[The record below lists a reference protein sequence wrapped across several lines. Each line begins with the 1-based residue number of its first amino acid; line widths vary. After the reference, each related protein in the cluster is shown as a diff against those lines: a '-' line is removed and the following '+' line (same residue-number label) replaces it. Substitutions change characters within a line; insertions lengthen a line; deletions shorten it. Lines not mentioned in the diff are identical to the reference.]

1 MLRGV
6 SQVARPPPAVSPR
19 ARVCR
24 ARLRPQLNTSPCD
37 GEAGPSPA
45 LSRNRRSPYGD
56 ESGHRHGLHHPSDLS
71 RQQAE
76 RRFPVLRAVR
86 RGQTMATPSPVA
98 DVPARPAPVGGP
110 DAVDARASRVVLSH
124 VMGHQDTNLYGSVH
138 GGAVMRLIDEAA
150 AAAAGRHAGMPAVT
164 VAVDG
169 TSMRVQV
176 VVPAERCNDLG
187 PVVMVAT
194 AELVFVAVE
203 HQGNPQG
210 VPPFVAGDLEWLYE
224 TTTEPHPNHTFVP
237 AEIGQRPRRRRDAE
251 ASPSTLGDF

>member
-1 MLRGV
+1 
-6 SQVARPPPAVSPR
+6 
-19 ARVCR
+19 
-24 ARLRPQLNTSPCD
+24 
-37 GEAGPSPA
+37 
-45 LSRNRRSPYGD
+45 
-56 ESGHRHGLHHPSDLS
+56 
-71 RQQAE
+71 
-76 RRFPVLRAVR
+76 
-86 RGQTMATPSPVA
+86 MATPSPIT

-110 DAVDARASRVVLSH
+110 DVVDARASRVVLSH

-169 TSMRVQV
+169 MHFLAPAHIGDLMTARAQLITVGRTSMRVQV
-176 VVPAERCNDLG
+176 VVTAERWNDLG

-203 HQGNPQG
+203 HQGNPQD

-224 TTTEPHPNHTFVP
+224 TTTEPHPDHTFVP

-251 ASPSTLGDF
+251 ASPSTLSDF

>member
-1 MLRGV
+1 M
-6 SQVARPPPAVSPR
+6 AA
-19 ARVCR
+19 
-24 ARLRPQLNTSPCD
+24 
-37 GEAGPSPA
+37 PSPI
-45 LSRNRRSPYGD
+45 
-56 ESGHRHGLHHPSDLS
+56 
-71 RQQAE
+71 
-76 RRFPVLRAVR
+76 
-86 RGQTMATPSPVA
+86 T
-98 DVPARPAPVGGP
+98 DVPARPASVGGP

-169 TSMRVQV
+169 MHFLAPAHIGDLVTARAQLITVGRTSMRVQV
-176 VVPAERCNDLG
+176 VVTAERWNDLG

-203 HQGNPQG
+203 HQGNPQD

-224 TTTEPHPNHTFVP
+224 TTTEPHPDHTFVP

-251 ASPSTLGDF
+251 ASPSTLSDF

>member
-1 MLRGV
+1 
-6 SQVARPPPAVSPR
+6 
-19 ARVCR
+19 
-24 ARLRPQLNTSPCD
+24 
-37 GEAGPSPA
+37 
-45 LSRNRRSPYGD
+45 
-56 ESGHRHGLHHPSDLS
+56 
-71 RQQAE
+71 
-76 RRFPVLRAVR
+76 
-86 RGQTMATPSPVA
+86 MATPSPIT

-169 TSMRVQV
+169 MHFLAPAHIADLMTARAQLITVGRTSMRVQV
-176 VVPAERCNDLG
+176 VVTAERWNDLG

-203 HQGNPQG
+203 HQGNPQD

-224 TTTEPHPNHTFVP
+224 TTTEPHPDHTFVP

-251 ASPSTLGDF
+251 ASPSTLSDF

>member
-1 MLRGV
+1 
-6 SQVARPPPAVSPR
+6 
-19 ARVCR
+19 
-24 ARLRPQLNTSPCD
+24 
-37 GEAGPSPA
+37 
-45 LSRNRRSPYGD
+45 
-56 ESGHRHGLHHPSDLS
+56 
-71 RQQAE
+71 
-76 RRFPVLRAVR
+76 
-86 RGQTMATPSPVA
+86 
-98 DVPARPAPVGGP
+98 
-110 DAVDARASRVVLSH
+110 VDARASRVVLSH

-169 TSMRVQV
+169 MHFLAPAHIGDLMTARAQLITVGRTSMRVQV
-176 VVPAERCNDLG
+176 VVTAERWNDLG

-251 ASPSTLGDF
+251 ASPSTLSDF

>member
-1 MLRGV
+1 
-6 SQVARPPPAVSPR
+6 
-19 ARVCR
+19 
-24 ARLRPQLNTSPCD
+24 
-37 GEAGPSPA
+37 
-45 LSRNRRSPYGD
+45 
-56 ESGHRHGLHHPSDLS
+56 
-71 RQQAE
+71 
-76 RRFPVLRAVR
+76 
-86 RGQTMATPSPVA
+86 MATPSPVA

-169 TSMRVQV
+169 MHFLAPAHIGDLMTARAQLIAVGRTSMRVQV
-176 VVPAERCNDLG
+176 VVTAERWNDLG

-251 ASPSTLGDF
+251 ASPSTLSDF

>member
-1 MLRGV
+1 
-6 SQVARPPPAVSPR
+6 
-19 ARVCR
+19 
-24 ARLRPQLNTSPCD
+24 
-37 GEAGPSPA
+37 
-45 LSRNRRSPYGD
+45 
-56 ESGHRHGLHHPSDLS
+56 
-71 RQQAE
+71 
-76 RRFPVLRAVR
+76 
-86 RGQTMATPSPVA
+86 MATPSPIA
-98 DVPARPAPVGGP
+98 DVPARPARVGGP

-169 TSMRVQV
+169 MHFLAPAHIGDLMTARAQLIAVGRTSMRVQV
-176 VVPAERCNDLG
+176 VVTAERWNDLG

-203 HQGNPQG
+203 HQGNPQD

-237 AEIGQRPRRRRDAE
+237 AEIGQRPRRQRDAE
-251 ASPSTLGDF
+251 ASPSTLSDF

>member
-1 MLRGV
+1 
-6 SQVARPPPAVSPR
+6 
-19 ARVCR
+19 
-24 ARLRPQLNTSPCD
+24 
-37 GEAGPSPA
+37 
-45 LSRNRRSPYGD
+45 
-56 ESGHRHGLHHPSDLS
+56 
-71 RQQAE
+71 
-76 RRFPVLRAVR
+76 
-86 RGQTMATPSPVA
+86 MATPSPIT

-169 TSMRVQV
+169 MHFLAPAHIGDLMTARAQLITVGRTSMRVQV
-176 VVPAERCNDLG
+176 VVTAERWNDLG

-203 HQGNPQG
+203 HQGNPQE

-224 TTTEPHPNHTFVP
+224 TTTEPHPDHTFVP

-251 ASPSTLGDF
+251 ASPSTLSDF